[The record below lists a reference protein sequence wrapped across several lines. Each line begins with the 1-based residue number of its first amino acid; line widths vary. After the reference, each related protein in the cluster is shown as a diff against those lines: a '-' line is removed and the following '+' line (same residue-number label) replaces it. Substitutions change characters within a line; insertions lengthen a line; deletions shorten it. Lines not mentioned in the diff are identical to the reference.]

1 MPTEEERIA
10 ADEARIAALAG
21 GGPDDAPGDDNDET
35 MASST
40 VPEDDDDAAPTDEQI
55 RAANEAGEV
64 DPDAEP
70 DPNAEDEAGADPDAG
85 AAAAPGATTFQRRIS
100 QLAGDKRTLKQ
111 QLADAQAEL
120 DRLRAG
126 QQADPPASPEPGVD
140 APQRRNFSTQAE
152 FEAAV
157 AAEAS
162 RRAAVTAFNSRCN
175 EVEEKGSKSFG
186 TAWSAAKE
194 ALSLLDDDGTIPS
207 DLLLP
212 ALETENPHR
221 VLLALGQDPDLA
233 ARLLAMNPMR
243 RAIEIARIDLPAAP
257 TPPRRSSAPPPV
269 DPIRGR
275 AAPTASSALPSDK
288 DSDADWLKKRNAQ
301 VAAREAAR
309 RAG

>member
-40 VPEDDDDAAPTDEQI
+40 VPTDDEDGAPTDEEI

-64 DPDAEP
+64 DPDADPGADP
-70 DPNAEDEAGADPDAG
+70 DAAPGADPDAG
-85 AAAAPGATTFQRRIS
+85 AAAAPGASTFQRRIS

-111 QLADAQAEL
+111 QLADRDAEIA
-120 DRLRAG
+120 RLRAG
-126 QQADPPASPEPGVD
+126 QTAEPPADAEPGAD
-140 APQRRNFSTQAE
+140 APQRRNFSSEAE
-152 FEAAV
+152 FNAAV

-162 RRAAVTAFNSRCN
+162 RRAAVTAFNNRCN
-175 EVEEKGSKSFG
+175 EVEAKGSKSFG
-186 TAWSAAKE
+186 TAWGAAKE

-233 ARLLAMNPMR
+233 ARLLAMNPIK
-243 RAIEIARIDLPAAP
+243 RAIEIARMDLPTAP

-275 AAPTASSALPSDK
+275 AAPASSSTLPSDK
-288 DSDADWLKKRNAQ
+288 DSDAEWLKKRNAQ

>member
-35 MASST
+35 MSSST
-40 VPEDDDDAAPTDEQI
+40 VPEDDDDNAPTDEEI
-55 RAANEAGEV
+55 RAANEAGEQSDTDADPEP

-70 DPNAEDEAGADPDAG
+70 EPEAGT
-85 AAAAPGATTFQRRIS
+85 AAPGATTFQRRIS

-111 QLADAQAEL
+111 QLADAQAEVA
-120 DRLRAG
+120 RLRAG
-126 QQADPPASPEPGVD
+126 QQADPPVDPAAEPGGD

-152 FEAAV
+152 FDAAV

-162 RRAAVTAFNSRCN
+162 RRAAVSAFNSRCN
-175 EVEEKGSKSFG
+175 DVEEKGSKSFG
-186 TAWSAAKE
+186 KAWSAAKE
-194 ALSLLDDDGTIPS
+194 ALSLLDDEGTIPS

-233 ARLLAMNPMR
+233 ARLLAMNPTK
-243 RAIEIARIDLPAAP
+243 RAMEIARMDLPAAP
-257 TPPRRSSAPPPV
+257 TPPRRSNAPPPV

-275 AAPTASSALPSDK
+275 AAPASSSALPSDK
-288 DSDADWLKKRNAQ
+288 DSDAEWLKKRNAQ

>member
-40 VPEDDDDAAPTDEQI
+40 VPTDDEDAAPTDEEI
-55 RAANEAGEV
+55 RAANDAGDV

-70 DPNAEDEAGADPDAG
+70 GEPDPDAEPEPDAG
-85 AAAAPGATTFQRRIS
+85 AAAAPGASTFQRRIS

-126 QQADPPASPEPGVD
+126 QTAEPPASPEPGAD

-152 FEAAV
+152 FDAAV

-162 RRAAVTAFNSRCN
+162 RRAAVTAFNNRCN
-175 EVEEKGSKSFG
+175 DVEVRGAKAFG
-186 TAWSAAKE
+186 AAWNAAKQ
-194 ALSLLDDDGTIPS
+194 ALSLLDDDGTIPT

-221 VLLALGQDPDLA
+221 VILALGQDPDMA
-233 ARLLAMNPMR
+233 ARLMAMNPIK
-243 RAIEIARIDLPAAP
+243 RAIEIARMDLPTAP

-275 AAPTASSALPSDK
+275 AATQTSASHLPSDK
-288 DSDADWLKKRNAQ
+288 DSDADWLRKRNAQ

-309 RAG
+309 PAG